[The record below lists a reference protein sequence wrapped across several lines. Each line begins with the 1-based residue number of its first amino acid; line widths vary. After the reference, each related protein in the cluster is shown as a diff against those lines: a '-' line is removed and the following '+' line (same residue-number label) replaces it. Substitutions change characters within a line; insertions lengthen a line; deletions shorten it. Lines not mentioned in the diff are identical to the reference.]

1 MPVSSPRMEQD
12 EATHIIVPLSATE
25 DVIIEAIQA
34 RVADVNWFKR
44 LQ

>member
-1 MPVSSPRMEQD
+1 MPVSSPRMEPD

-34 RVADVNWFKR
+34 KADINWFKR
-44 LQ
+44 SQ